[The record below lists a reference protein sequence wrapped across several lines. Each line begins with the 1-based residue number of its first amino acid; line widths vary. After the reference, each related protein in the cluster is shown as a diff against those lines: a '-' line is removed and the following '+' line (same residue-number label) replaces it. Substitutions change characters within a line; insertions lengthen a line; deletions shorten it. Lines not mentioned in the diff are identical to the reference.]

1 MFKDKTEERG
11 DVSPEFE
18 STQPWED
25 RIYGQ
30 PWRAKLRVRAPSAP
44 QSPQAK
50 RQPLI
55 SPPAAEEDRP
65 ETSRGPRMRSIVH
78 HWERTI

>member
-1 MFKDKTEERG
+1 MLKDKAEERG
-11 DVSPEFE
+11 EVSPEFE
-18 STQPWED
+18 SPQPWDD

-44 QSPQAK
+44 QSPPAE
-50 RQPLI
+50 RQPPI

-65 ETSRGPRMRSIVH
+65 EMSRGPRGRSIV
-78 HWERTI
+78 RR

>member
-11 DVSPEFE
+11 EVSPEFE

-44 QSPQAK
+44 QSPEAR

-55 SPPAAEEDRP
+55 SPPAADEDRA
-65 ETSRGPRMRSIVH
+65 ETSRGPRMSSIVY
-78 HWERTI
+78 HWDRTI